1 MRSSVGGTWTL
12 IQGGAMEALEHE
24 GGQHQGGEPEHAALP
39 SRLLVGDLGPDGA
52 MGVVHQEKGSNTAAG
67 CHEPAAALDGH
78 AHR

>member
-39 SRLLVGDLGPDGA
+39 SRLLVG
-52 MGVVHQEKGSNTAAG
+52 V
-67 CHEPAAALDGH
+67 
-78 AHR
+78 